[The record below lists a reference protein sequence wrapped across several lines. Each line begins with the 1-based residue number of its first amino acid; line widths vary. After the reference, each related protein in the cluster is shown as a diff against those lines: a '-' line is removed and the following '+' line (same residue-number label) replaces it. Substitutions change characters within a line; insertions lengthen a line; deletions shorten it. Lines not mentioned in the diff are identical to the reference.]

1 MTAEIGFPAPDVFA
15 AELTRMVDLGLA
27 SRVAAR
33 DAGVWGEEAAE
44 LAAARL
50 GWTDLHT
57 RAAGLVEQIHAL
69 RDELA
74 ADGIDRIVLAGM
86 GGSSLGAEVIAR
98 AYGAGLVVVD
108 STDPVDISALCDG
121 EELDRSAMVV
131 ATKSGTTIETVS
143 AASAFAQGLLA
154 RGIDPRTRL
163 IAVTDPDTPM
173 ADQALEEGWRRVFLA
188 DPRVGG
194 RFSALAAFGLVP
206 AGLAGADVQQVVDDA
221 AGIADAVRSDDED
234 NPGLRL
240 AAALTAAHARGVRT
254 LALAATDDTLAGL
267 PAWLEQL
274 IAESSGKDGLGIL
287 PIACESIDSHGFH
300 DAHAATAVGFVGPAV
315 GAHQPISGVAVS
327 YEAPLGAQ
335 LLVWQTATALLCAG
349 IGVNPFDQPD
359 VEDAKVRARELLAPA
374 AEDGGAPDA
383 EAGAVADTGSAAG
396 AQNAPADEAGEAPAV
411 RAGDAPTLVDGPV
424 TVRTTVTEE
433 RTTLTEVLT
442 DLLPD
447 PDDEDQY
454 LAVQVFLSAH
464 QDSDAASLRDLLARK
479 SGGTVAFG
487 WGPRYLHSTGQF
499 HKGGRPT
506 GSFLF
511 VTADPDTAPDVAVPE
526 AGFGFAALQSAQAAG
541 DAQVLTD
548 AGRSV
553 VRLTLSDRAA
563 GVAHLLAAVESL
575 PDPEP
580 RVPMEASEAG
590 ANGETAAGIEPSDA
604 AEEAGAAEPSP
615 AVESAGAA
623 EAAETAEAEIA
634 AEDAAT
640 DTTSEDLSTDGG
652 TASDDGTT
660 SDDGSSS
667 VDGSAIVDGS
677 AVRRDTSGDDDGD
690 AADGD
695 TADDDAAD
703 GGPNESGD
711 PVQR

>member
-1 MTAEIGFPAPDVFA
+1 MTAEIGFPAPDVFS
-15 AELTRMVDLGLA
+15 AELTRMLDLRLA
-27 SRVAAR
+27 SRVASR

-44 LAAARL
+44 LASTRL

-57 RAAGLVEQIHAL
+57 RAAGLIEQIDAL

-74 ADGIDRIVLAGM
+74 TDGVDRIVLAGM

-98 AYGAGLVVVD
+98 AYGAELVVID
-108 STDPVDISALCDG
+108 STDPVDITALCDG
-121 EELDRSAMVV
+121 EDLDRSALVV

-143 AASAFAQGLLA
+143 AASAFAQGLLS
-154 RGIDPRTRL
+154 RGIDPRSRL

-173 ADQALEEGWRRVFLA
+173 AEQALEEGWRRVFLA

-221 AGIADAVRSDDED
+221 AAVASAVRDDDED
-234 NPGLRL
+234 NPALRL

-254 LALAATDDTLAGL
+254 LALAATDDTLVGL

-287 PIACESIDSHGFH
+287 PIACGSIDAHGFH
-300 DAHAATAVGFVGPAV
+300 DAHAATAIGFVGPAV
-315 GAHQPISGVAVS
+315 GTRQPISGVAVS

-374 AEDGGAPDA
+374 DDDAAAA
-383 EAGAVADTGSAAG
+383 EAGAVPDIGSAPEAED
-396 AQNAPADEAGEAPAV
+396 APAAEAEDTPA
-411 RAGDAPTLVDGPV
+411 LVDGPV
-424 TVRTTVTEE
+424 VVRTTVTEE
-433 RTTLTEVLT
+433 RTSLAEVLT

-447 PDDEDQY
+447 PDDEDEY
-454 LAVQVFLSAH
+454 LAVQVFLSAD
-464 QDSDAASLRDLLARK
+464 QDADAASLRDLLARK

-511 VTADPDTAPDVAVPE
+511 VTADTATAPDVAVPE
-526 AGFGFAALQSAQAAG
+526 AGFSFAALQSAQAAG

-548 AGRSV
+548 AGRPV
-553 VRLTLSDRAA
+553 VRLTLTDRAE

-580 RVPMEASEAG
+580 RVPDEPGETGETTTMTEPAAAPEDPGATEAS
-590 ANGETAAGIEPSDA
+590 PA
-604 AEEAGAAEPSP
+604 AES
-615 AVESAGAA
+615 STAA
-623 EAAETAEAEIA
+623 EAQVA
-634 AEDAAT
+634 AEDSAV
-640 DTTSEDLSTDGG
+640 S
-652 TASDDGTT
+652 TT
-660 SDDGSSS
+660 SDDSSA
-667 VDGSAIVDGS
+667 VGDGSEV
-677 AVRRDTSGDDDGD
+677 
-690 AADGD
+690 
-695 TADDDAAD
+695 DDDADAA
-703 GGPNESGD
+703 GD
-711 PVQR
+711 SDDTIQR